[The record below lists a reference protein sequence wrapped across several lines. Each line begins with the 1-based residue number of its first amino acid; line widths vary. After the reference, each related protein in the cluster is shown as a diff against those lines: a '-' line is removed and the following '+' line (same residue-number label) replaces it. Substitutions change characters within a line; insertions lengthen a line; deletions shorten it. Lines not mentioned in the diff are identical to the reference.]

1 MAKLSEQKKVE
12 LLEAAIVANDIETVK
27 SLYAQYTGF
36 EFTARAL
43 SMACRV
49 GTPELVQF
57 LCENGATFV
66 YEPTSAFVKKYDCKI
81 ATSNRDSYPKNYNRY
96 IARIEHFCVG
106 VNQNIYDRGTV
117 YALAHG
123 YLDGQ
128 VLKRRMEPIIDKKQ
142 LGASEDYYE
151 NIHAVLSWMEKESQK
166 RKKKQVRE
174 NAI

>member
-1 MAKLSEQKKVE
+1 MEREIDFKE
-12 LLEAAIVANDIETVK
+12 LEAFVHVLELRSFSKAARRLYLSQPTV
-27 SLYAQYTGF
+27 SG
-36 EFTARAL
+36 
-43 SMACRV
+43 
-49 GTPELVQF
+49 
-57 LCENGATFV
+57 
-66 YEPTSAFVKKYDCKI
+66 
-81 ATSNRDSYPKNYNRY
+81 Y

-106 VNQNIYDRGTV
+106 VNQNIYDHRTV

-166 RKKKQVRE
+166 RK
-174 NAI
+174 